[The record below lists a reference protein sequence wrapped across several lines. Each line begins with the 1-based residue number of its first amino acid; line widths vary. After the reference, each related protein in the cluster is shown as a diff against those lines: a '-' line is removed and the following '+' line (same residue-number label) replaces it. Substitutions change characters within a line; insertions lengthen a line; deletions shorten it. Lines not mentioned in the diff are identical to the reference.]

1 MKRKNSELSNLS
13 QMIISIAFSNG
24 YTLGLERLKEK
35 MDVLL
40 NSNDFSDEERELIE
54 VAQLN
59 ILKPIIDEEIVL
71 KNNIGK
77 IKEESAKVGKVES
90 NNHINKEQK
99 EALKDIVHTLTNVK
113 NNKEEEY
120 SHFHWNGV
128 TNTEEIVNRERHL
141 ESMIEWAIET
151 IGQNFDL
158 EDE

>member
-1 MKRKNSELSNLS
+1 MKKKNSELSNLS
-13 QMIISIAFSNG
+13 QMIISIGFLNG
-24 YTLGLERLKEK
+24 YTLGLERLKE
-35 MDVLL
+35 
-40 NSNDFSDEERELIE
+40 
-54 VAQLN
+54 QLN
-59 ILKPIIDEEIVL
+59 ILKLIIDEEIVL
-71 KNNIGK
+71 KNNIEK
-77 IKEESAKVGKVES
+77 IKEESTKMGKVES

-128 TNTEEIVNRERHL
+128 TNTEEIVGRERHL
-141 ESMIEWAIET
+141 ESMIEWATDT

>member
-1 MKRKNSELSNLS
+1 M
-13 QMIISIAFSNG
+13 
-24 YTLGLERLKEK
+24 
-35 MDVLL
+35 
-40 NSNDFSDEERELIE
+40 
-54 VAQLN
+54 
-59 ILKPIIDEEIVL
+59 
-71 KNNIGK
+71 
-77 IKEESAKVGKVES
+77 
-90 NNHINKEQK
+90 NKEQK

>member
-1 MKRKNSELSNLS
+1 MKKKNIELSNLS
-13 QMIISIAFSNG
+13 QMIISIGFSNG

-54 VAQLN
+54 VIELN
-59 ILKPIIDEEIVL
+59 ILKLIIDEQVVL
-71 KNNIGK
+71 KNNIEK
-77 IKEESAKVGKVES
+77 IKEESTKMGKVKD
-90 NNHINKEQK
+90 NDHINKEQK
-99 EALKDIVHTLTNVK
+99 EALKDVVHTLTNVK

-128 TNTEEIVNRERHL
+128 TNTEEIVDREQHL
-141 ESMIEWAIET
+141 ESMIEWAIDT